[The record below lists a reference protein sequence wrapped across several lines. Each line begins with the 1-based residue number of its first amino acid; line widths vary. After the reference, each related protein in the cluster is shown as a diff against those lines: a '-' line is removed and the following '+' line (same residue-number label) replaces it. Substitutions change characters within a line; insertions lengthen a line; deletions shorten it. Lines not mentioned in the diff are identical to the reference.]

1 MSLIIAMLLAGTAT
15 PAFAKDHSGHAMP
28 AASSPAQTECE
39 KEAARHRAMG
49 HPVPE
54 GACEPTT
61 QPGEP
66 VSADR
71 HEGHSGMDHS
81 QMDHSQMEG
90 MAHSTMDHSQMDHSQ
105 MSAMDHSN
113 IENMDHAAMGHE
125 GMPPS
130 ENAPMD
136 HQAMDHDSM
145 NHGAMDN
152 GTMGMTTIPQ
162 GSPPASAGSGPP
174 RAADAIWGA
183 DAMRASRDALRAENG
198 GMNVFWFQG
207 DRAEYR
213 AREGGD
219 GYLWDVQ
226 GYYGGDLDKFWFKSE
241 GEGTFGES
249 PESAEIQG
257 LWSHAIGPW
266 WDLQAGVRQ
275 DLTGPERTH
284 AVLGVQGLAPYMF
297 EVDAAAFLSTKGDL
311 TARVEAELDQRITQ
325 RLILQPR
332 AEVNLSA
339 QDIPELG
346 VGAGLDSVELGLRL
360 RYEFARE
367 FAPYVGVEQE
377 WKVDQSADYARL
389 AGEDPSATNYVVG
402 VRFWF

>member
-1 MSLIIAMLLAGTAT
+1 MRLIVAMLLAGTAT
-15 PAFAKDHSGHAMP
+15 PAFAQDHSGHAMP
-28 AASSPAQTECE
+28 AARSPAQTECE

-49 HPVPE
+49 HAMPE
-54 GACEPTT
+54 GTCAPTT

-66 VSADR
+66 VSAER

-81 QMDHSQMEG
+81 QMDHGQMEG
-90 MAHSTMDHSQMDHSQ
+90 MDHSAMDHSAMDHSQMP
-105 MSAMDHSN
+105 AMDHSN
-113 IENMDHAAMGHE
+113 MESTDHAAMGHE
-125 GMPPS
+125 GMQS
-130 ENAPMD
+130 SGQAPMD

-145 NHGAMDN
+145 DHGAMDH
-152 GTMGMTTIPQ
+152 GAMDMTPIPE
-162 GSPPASAGSGPP
+162 GPPPASTGSGPP

-198 GMNVFWFQG
+198 GMKVFWFQG

-213 AREGGD
+213 AQEGGD

-241 GEGTFGES
+241 GEGTFGEG

-257 LWSHAIGPW
+257 LWSHAISPW

-284 AVLGVQGLAPYMF
+284 AVIGVQGLAPYMF

-311 TARVEAELDQRITQ
+311 TARIEAELDQRITQ

-367 FAPYVGVEQE
+367 FASYVGIEQE
-377 WKVDQSADYARL
+377 WKVGQSADYARL
-389 AGEDPSATNYVVG
+389 AGEDPSVTNYVVG
-402 VRFWF
+402 VRLWF

>member
-1 MSLIIAMLLAGTAT
+1 MRLIVAMLLAGTAT
-15 PAFAKDHSGHAMP
+15 PAFAQDHSGHAMP
-28 AASSPAQTECE
+28 AAQSSAQTECE

-54 GACEPTT
+54 GACAPTT

-81 QMDHSQMEG
+81 QMDHAQMEG
-90 MAHSTMDHSQMDHSQ
+90 MDH
-105 MSAMDHSN
+105 SAMDHSAMDHSEMPAMEHSN
-113 IENMDHAAMGHE
+113 MESMDHAAMGHE
-125 GMPPS
+125 GMQS
-130 ENAPMD
+130 SGQAPMD
-136 HQAMDHDSM
+136 HQTMD
-145 NHGAMDN
+145 HGAMDH
-152 GTMGMTTIPQ
+152 GTMDMTPIPQ
-162 GSPPASAGSGPP
+162 GPPPAAAGLGPA

-183 DAMRASRDALRAENG
+183 EAMRASRDALRAENG

-241 GEGTFGES
+241 GEGTFGDS

-311 TARVEAELDQRITQ
+311 TARVEAELDQRVTQ

-367 FAPYVGVEQE
+367 FAPYVGIEQE
-377 WKVDQSADYARL
+377 WKVGQSADYARL
-389 AGEDPSATNYVVG
+389 AGEDPSVTNYVVG